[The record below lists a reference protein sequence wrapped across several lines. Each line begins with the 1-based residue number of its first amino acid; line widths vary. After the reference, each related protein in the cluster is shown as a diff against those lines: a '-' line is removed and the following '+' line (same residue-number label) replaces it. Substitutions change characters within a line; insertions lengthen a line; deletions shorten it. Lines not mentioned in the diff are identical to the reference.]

1 MWNFVKYNL
10 IGIVNTGITLVTVWI
25 LYELLHWNL
34 ELSNFLGFVAGGVNS
49 YIMNRRLNFK
59 SKNSKRSEVVRFAIV
74 FLAAYLVNLFVLESL
89 KDSLPSAGNL
99 LSAGYL
105 ANILANAAYVVV
117 SYALYRYFVF
127 RKKN

>member
-89 KDSLPSAGNL
+89 KESLPSAGDF